1 MSKIIQLLL
10 GAILL
15 TAVAVAADCAAIAL
29 KAIPQC
35 AQSCFINGAP
45 TIGCGSLDF
54 ACQCASEA
62 KLYAAIEG
70 CVAQGCPAPSYQAVI
85 DGASSVC
92 GCATAGVAVGGSMTV
107 SGISEITVIPGTVVS
122 GTVAPVT
129 VIPGSFTT
137 TAPVSTTAAATT
149 KGSSSS
155 PTTSA
160 NPITSAANTAPF
172 GTSVATFAPTASV
185 VHAGSGRASVGFMG
199 CVIAGLV
206 MGLVWL

>member
-10 GAILL
+10 GAALL
-15 TAVAVAADCAAIAL
+15 IAVTEAADCAAVAL

-70 CVAQGCPAPSYQAVI
+70 CVATGCPAPSYQAVI

-107 SGISEITVIPGTVVS
+107 SGISGITVIPGTVAP
-122 GTVAPVT
+122 GTVVPGT
-129 VIPGSFTT
+129 VVPGSFTT
-137 TAPVSTTAAATT
+137 TTPASTTAAPTT
-149 KGSSSS
+149 KGSSS

-160 NPITSAANTAPF
+160 NPITSAADTAPV

-185 VHAGSGRASVGFMG
+185 VQAGSGRSSVSFMG
-199 CVIAGLV
+199 CAIAGLV
-206 MGLVWL
+206 MGLAWL